1 MPDTIDDVDEHPII
15 FNDWSIHR
23 IFAGEKTQT
32 RRIVKP
38 QPPHNEV
45 HGPEMYTPA
54 KVGPGGKITPGGD
67 HYGVYGPHGE
77 WGVKCPYGQPGDV
90 LWVREGFQ
98 FPEFEDDVS
107 PRDLVDYWVG
117 EAGAPP
123 PVKYSTGETKRAW
136 NGHDWG
142 RKRPSIHM
150 PRELCRLRL
159 RVEDVRVE
167 RVQSITKEDAE
178 AEGVASMLDDVSPY
192 EMTKTT
198 CIEAFQHKWN
208 DIHGDGAWGRNE
220 WVWVIEFARYDE

>member
-1 MPDTIDDVDEHPII
+1 MPDTIDDAQEHPAL
-15 FNDWSIHR
+15 FNEWEVTR
-23 IFAGEKTQT
+23 TLAGKKTQM

-38 QPPHNEV
+38 QPEQVTSPARKSW
-45 HGPEMYTPA
+45 TPDR
-54 KVGPGGKITPGGD
+54 KWL
-67 HYGVYGPHGE
+67 E
-77 WGVKCPYGQPGDV
+77 WKGVKQTLGALVGQCPYGQPDDV

-167 RVQSITKEDAE
+167 RAQEISPADAH
-178 AEGVASMLDDVSPY
+178 AEGIPRKPRMNGNGEVVG
-192 EMTKTT
+192 EMNPVGGFKK
-198 CIEAFQHKWN
+198 KWR
-208 DIHGDGAWGRNE
+208 DIHGDGAWERND

>member
-1 MPDTIDDVDEHPII
+1 MPDTIDDAQEQPII
-15 FNDWSIHR
+15 FNDWSIQR
-23 IFAGEKTQT
+23 ILAGEKTQT
-32 RRIVKP
+32 RRIVNP
-38 QPPHNEV
+38 QPPDNADRVEI
-45 HGPEMYTPA
+45 ER
-54 KVGPGGKITPGGD
+54 GGALGYFSGD
-67 HYGVYGPHGE
+67 TAAFHDTTT
-77 WGVKCPYGQPGDV
+77 CPYGQPGDV

-150 PRELCRLRL
+150 PRELCRIRL

-167 RVQSITKEDAE
+167 RVQEIYASDCA
-178 AEGVASMLDDVSPY
+178 AEGISSEPSFETDNPIANA
-192 EMTKTT
+192 TKT
-198 CIEAFQHKWN
+198 IMRRRFRRKWN
-208 DIHGDGAWGRNE
+208 DIHGDGAWERND

>member
-1 MPDTIDDVDEHPII
+1 MPDTTEDAQEHPII
-15 FNDWSIHR
+15 FNEWSIQR
-23 IFAGEKTQT
+23 ILAGEKTQT
-32 RRIVKP
+32 RRVADQDFRMQKAERVWKTQDGTFDFIF
-38 QPPHNEV
+38 EDDT
-45 HGPEMYTPA
+45 GMLRE
-54 KVGPGGKITPGGD
+54 
-67 HYGVYGPHGE
+67 
-77 WGVKCPYGQPGDV
+77 CPYGQPGDV

-150 PRELCRLRL
+150 PKELCRLRL

-167 RVQSITKEDAE
+167 RVQDITPQDAY
-178 AEGVASMLDDVSPY
+178 AEGIKPQTPNHAPRTAIQAQQMQD
-192 EMTKTT
+192 
-198 CIEAFQHKWN
+198 EAMVGAFRQKWR
-208 DIHGDGAWGRNE
+208 DIHGDGAWERNP
-220 WVWVIEFARYDE
+220 WVWVVEFSQINE